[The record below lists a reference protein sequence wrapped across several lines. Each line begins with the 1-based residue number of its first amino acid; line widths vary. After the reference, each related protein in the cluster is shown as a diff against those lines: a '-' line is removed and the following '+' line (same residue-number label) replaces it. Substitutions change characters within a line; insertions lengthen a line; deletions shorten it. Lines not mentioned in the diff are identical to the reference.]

1 MAVYQNADE
10 AKQIFDDLFE
20 RIIALEESNQ
30 LFSAA
35 NAVLGVVYNNPD
47 YFIAGKPHLDGVN
60 LIIQAD
66 PAAAI
71 AVLHRE
77 SRPVD
82 IEIRMSADTGHT
94 FWKNELNF
102 PVAMMKGKV
111 KIKGPSDVVMKLL
124 PAVLPGQGLY
134 PAVLKDHNRQDLI

>member
-1 MAVYQNADE
+1 MAVYQNPDE

-47 YFIAGKPHLDGVN
+47 YFIAIDGT
-60 LIIQAD
+60 QS
-66 PAAAI
+66 P

>member
-47 YFIAGKPHLDGVN
+47 YFIAIDGT
-60 LIIQAD
+60 QS
-66 PAAAI
+66 P